1 MRNTALDC
9 QHRGMRTARVG
20 LVPSRSAEIPT
31 GGNKAQSAYNSQDMC
46 MCSRQHQIA
55 LFVRNVLL
63 ILNKVPQIQS
73 FFFMSPLG
81 INSYEIVFLKKKKKT
96 QILVNLYFKKL
107 FFFVLFL
114 FLFTE
119 KLQSLRI

>member
-81 INSYEIVFLKKKKKT
+81 INSYEIVFLKKKKKS

-107 FFFVLFL
+107 FFSFCFY
-114 FLFTE
+114 FC
-119 KLQSLRI
+119 SLKNCTL

>member
-20 LVPSRSAEIPT
+20 LVPSRSTEIPT

-81 INSYEIVFLKKKKKT
+81 INSYEIVFLKKKKKKPNT
-96 QILVNLYFKKL
+96 GKSL
-107 FFFVLFL
+107 F
-114 FLFTE
+114 
-119 KLQSLRI
+119 

>member
-9 QHRGMRTARVG
+9 RHRGMRTARVG

-81 INSYEIVFLKKKKKT
+81 INSYEIVFLKKKKKS

-107 FFFVLFL
+107 FFSFCFY
-114 FLFTE
+114 FC
-119 KLQSLRI
+119 SLKNCTL

>member
-63 ILNKVPQIQS
+63 ILNKVSQIQS

-81 INSYEIVFLKKKKKT
+81 INSYEIVFLKKKKKS

-107 FFFVLFL
+107 FFSFCFY
-114 FLFTE
+114 FC
-119 KLQSLRI
+119 SLKNCTL

>member
-31 GGNKAQSAYNSQDMC
+31 GGNKAQSACNSQDMC

-63 ILNKVPQIQS
+63 ILNKVSQIQS
-73 FFFMSPLG
+73 FFFFMSPLG
-81 INSYEIVFLKKKKKT
+81 INSYEIVFLKKKKKS
-96 QILVNLYFKKL
+96 QILVNLYF
-107 FFFVLFL
+107 
-114 FLFTE
+114 
-119 KLQSLRI
+119 